1 MTRTPAP
8 TIALNDGTALPRIGF
23 GTYQLNGSSGV
34 RAVQDAIANG
44 YRLIDSAFS
53 YENEGAV
60 GEAVRRSRIPR
71 AELLITS
78 KLRGRHHGFDE
89 AIATVEESVYR
100 FGLEY
105 IDLYLIHWPNPGRDR
120 YVEAWAGLVEAR
132 RRGLVRSIGVSNFL
146 PEHIDRLVRETGV
159 TPAVNQIE
167 MHPYFP
173 QDEQRIHDAGRG
185 IVTEAWSPMGR
196 GPELLEEPVITAVAE
211 RVGRTAA
218 QVILRWQ
225 TQLGAVP
232 LPKSANPSRQR
243 ENLAVFDFELSSRD
257 LADIATLA
265 RPDGRIWHQDPATYE
280 EF

>member
-1 MTRTPAP
+1 MTLA
-8 TIALNDGTALPRIGF
+8 PRIPLPG
-23 GTYQLNGSSGV
+23 GTTIPQIGLGTWPMDDVEVERAVRSAIDLGYRHVDTAENYQNERGVGKAVRECGLAREEIFVTTKFNKEWHGDARSGV
-34 RAVQDAIANG
+34 TGNLE
-44 YRLIDSAFS
+44 RL
-53 YENEGAV
+53 
-60 GEAVRRSRIPR
+60 
-71 AELLITS
+71 
-78 KLRGRHHGFDE
+78 
-89 AIATVEESVYR
+89 
-100 FGLEY
+100 GLDY
-105 IDLYLIHWPNPGRDR
+105 ADLVLIHWPNPGRDR